1 MTMYTGMN
9 QQSGLAL
16 TDMDHIRQSVRDIL
30 LTPLGS
36 RIARRQYGSLLFALT
51 DQPQNDALKL
61 QIMAA
66 VYGALSRWEPRIRL
80 DTINIT
86 RNYDGSMQ
94 VELTGQRADG
104 SPLAMNVSTGVS
116 NGGY

>member
-9 QQSGLAL
+9 QQTGLAL
-16 TDMDHIRQSVRDIL
+16 TDTDHIRQSVRDIL
-30 LTPLGS
+30 LTPQGS
-36 RIARRQYGSLLFALT
+36 RISRREYGSVLFALT
-51 DQPQNDALKL
+51 DQPQNEALNL

-66 VYGALSRWEPRIRL
+66 VYGALSRWEPRIGL
-80 DTINIT
+80 NTVNIT

-104 SPLAMNVSTGVS
+104 SPLAMNISTGAGNGS
-116 NGGY
+116 N